1 MTMLARQAWR
11 MLLYPNTLCAQVLQA
26 KYFPDKTILQ
36 ATARGGIS
44 YTWRSILK
52 GLNLLKEGII
62 WRIGDGKTVNIW
74 TDPWIPRNNMRRV
87 ITPRRGSLLQKVADL
102 INPVSGLWDEVL
114 VRDIFWEEDAN
125 IILAMPLYEGMD
137 DWPAWHPDPKGFF
150 SVKSA
155 YALGTRIRDNIN
167 CVDASTS
174 NSMPT
179 SHEWKKIWKM
189 NVANKVKVFV
199 WQLAHNSLQVKQD
212 IARRGI
218 KLDTN
223 APCVIDLMKML
234 AISFLNVRICAYVGC
249 S

>member
-1 MTMLARQAWR
+1 
-11 MLLYPNTLCAQVLQA
+11 
-26 KYFPDKTILQ
+26 
-36 ATARGGIS
+36 
-44 YTWRSILK
+44 
-52 GLNLLKEGII
+52 
-62 WRIGDGKTVNIW
+62 
-74 TDPWIPRNNMRRV
+74 
-87 ITPRRGSLLQKVADL
+87 
-102 INPVSGLWDEVL
+102 
-114 VRDIFWEEDAN
+114 
-125 IILAMPLYEGMD
+125 
-137 DWPAWHPDPKGFF
+137 
-150 SVKSA
+150 
-155 YALGTRIRDNIN
+155 
-167 CVDASTS
+167 
-174 NSMPT
+174 MPT